1 MEHKV
6 RQIDASLVT
15 DEIER
20 LCISANCNLPEHNL
34 RMIEDA
40 MAKEKSPLGRQ
51 ILENL
56 LKNHRIAREEQVPAC
71 QDTGLAVVF
80 IEVGQEVHIINGSL
94 EDAINEGVRRG
105 YKNGYLRKS
114 AVFDPVFD
122 RKNSDDNTPAI
133 IHTRI
138 VDGDRIAITVA
149 PKGGGAENM
158 SALAMLTPA
167 AGAEGIKR
175 FVVDT
180 VSKAGPNPC
189 PPIVVGVGIG
199 GTFDKVTLLAKKA
212 LTRTMGSHNPDPRY
226 AAMEDELLEEINELG
241 IGPQGFGGTTTAL
254 AVHIETYACHI
265 ASMPVAVNINCHVCP
280 HESSVI

>member
-1 MEHKV
+1 MEHRV
-6 RQIDASLVT
+6 REIDASLVT
-15 DEIER
+15 AEVER

-34 RMIEDA
+34 KVIEEA
-40 MAKEKSPLGRQ
+40 MKKEKSPLGRQ

-56 LKNHRIAREEQVPAC
+56 LENHRLAREEQVPAC

-80 IEVGQEVHIINGSL
+80 IEVGQDVHIINGGL

-114 AVFDPVFD
+114 AVFDPVLD
-122 RKNSDDNTPAI
+122 RKNSGDNTPAI
-133 IHTRI
+133 IHARI
-138 VDGDRIAITVA
+138 VDGDRISITVA

-158 SALAMLTPA
+158 SAVAMLTPA
-167 AGAEGIKR
+167 AGAEGVKR
-175 FVVDT
+175 FVIDT

-212 LTRTMGSHNPDPRY
+212 LTRAMGSHNPDSRY
-226 AAMEDELLEEINELG
+226 AAMEDELLAGINKLG
-241 IGPQGFGGTTTAL
+241 IGPQGFGGSTTAL

-265 ASMPVAVNINCHVCP
+265 ASMPVAVNINCHVSP

>member
-1 MEHKV
+1 MEHRV
-6 RQIDASLVT
+6 REIDASLVT
-15 DEIER
+15 AEVER

-34 RMIEDA
+34 KVIEEA
-40 MAKEKSPLGRQ
+40 MGKEKSPLGRQ

-56 LKNHRIAREEQVPAC
+56 LENHRLAREEQVPAC

-80 IEVGQEVHIINGSL
+80 IEVGQDVHIINGGL

-114 AVFDPVFD
+114 AVFDPVLD
-122 RKNSDDNTPAI
+122 RKNSGDNTPAI
-133 IHTRI
+133 IHARI
-138 VDGDRIAITVA
+138 VDGDRISITVA

-158 SALAMLTPA
+158 SAVAMLTPA
-167 AGAEGIKR
+167 AGAEGVKR
-175 FVVDT
+175 FVIDT

-212 LTRTMGSHNPDPRY
+212 LTRAMGSHNQDSRY
-226 AAMEDELLEEINELG
+226 AAMEDELLAGINKLG
-241 IGPQGFGGTTTAL
+241 IGPQGFGGSTTAL

-265 ASMPVAVNINCHVCP
+265 ASMPVAVNINCHVSP

>member
-34 RMIEDA
+34 KMIEDA

-94 EDAINEGVRRG
+94 EDAINE
-105 YKNGYLRKS
+105 
-114 AVFDPVFD
+114 
-122 RKNSDDNTPAI
+122 
-133 IHTRI
+133 
-138 VDGDRIAITVA
+138 
-149 PKGGGAENM
+149 E
-158 SALAMLTPA
+158 
-167 AGAEGIKR
+167 
-175 FVVDT
+175 
-180 VSKAGPNPC
+180 
-189 PPIVVGVGIG
+189 IG
-199 GTFDKVTLLAKKA
+199 RA
-212 LTRTMGSHNPDPRY
+212 
-226 AAMEDELLEEINELG
+226 
-241 IGPQGFGGTTTAL
+241 
-254 AVHIETYACHI
+254 
-265 ASMPVAVNINCHVCP
+265 HV
-280 HESSVI
+280 